1 MKDLRLVLCDI
12 DGTLIVTGQPLS
24 ARTKD
29 VLNRL
34 HEHGVLVGIASGR
47 SVDQQ
52 LIHQADQWN
61 LGWQFDVIIGMNGG
75 ELWDGLCQK
84 RSDYF
89 KLKQEW
95 IKEIIELMAPFNLNP
110 FMYYH
115 DVMLCLREDDD
126 VKKSSRRNQT
136 RARYVKE
143 ISEFWSEDNA
153 KIMFRMKEEQMPEV
167 EAYTAA
173 HPSPHYHAFKTQTN
187 LIEFC
192 DRRINKS
199 VSMLAFC
206 QRHNLPIE
214 SVMAFGDMSND
225 RELLKEA
232 GWGVC
237 LLNGSDDTKACADE
251 ITEKTCADDGF
262 ADYVEK
268 HILLPRGW

>member
-61 LGWQFDVIIGMNGG
+61 LGWQFDVVIGMNGG

-84 RSDYF
+84 RSDYY
-89 KLKQEW
+89 KLKKEW
-95 IKEIIELMAPFNLNP
+95 IQEIIELMSPFNLNP

-115 DVMLCLREDDD
+115 DVMLCLREDEDIM
-126 VKKSSRRNQT
+126 KSSLRNQLKVQ
-136 RARYVKE
+136 YVKD
-143 ISEFWSEDNA
+143 ISEFWSEENA

-173 HPSPHYHAFKTQTN
+173 HSSPDYHAFKTQSN

>member
-1 MKDLRLVLCDI
+1 
-12 DGTLIVTGQPLS
+12 
-24 ARTKD
+24 
-29 VLNRL
+29 
-34 HEHGVLVGIASGR
+34 
-47 SVDQQ
+47 
-52 LIHQADQWN
+52 
-61 LGWQFDVIIGMNGG
+61 
-75 ELWDGLCQK
+75 
-84 RSDYF
+84 
-89 KLKQEW
+89 
-95 IKEIIELMAPFNLNP
+95 
-110 FMYYH
+110 
-115 DVMLCLREDDD
+115 
-126 VKKSSRRNQT
+126 
-136 RARYVKE
+136 
-143 ISEFWSEDNA
+143 
-153 KIMFRMKEEQMPEV
+153 MPEV
-167 EAYTAA
+167 EAYVAS
-173 HPSPHYHAFKTQTN
+173 HPSPDYHAFKTQAN

>member
-1 MKDLRLVLCDI
+1 MKDVRLVLCDI

-24 ARTKD
+24 ARAKD

-61 LGWQFDVIIGMNGG
+61 LGWQFDVVIGMNGG
-75 ELWDGLCQK
+75 ELWDGLSQK

-89 KLKQEW
+89 KLKKEW
-95 IKEIIELMAPFNLNP
+95 IKEIVELMAPFDLNP

-115 DVMLCLREDDD
+115 DVMLCLREDEAI
-126 VKKSSRRNQT
+126 KRSSFRNQIK
-136 RARYVKE
+136 AQYVKDV
-143 ISEFWSEDNA
+143 SEFWAEDNA

-167 EAYTAA
+167 EAYVAS
-173 HPSPHYHAFKTQTN
+173 HPSPDYHAFKTQVN

-206 QRHNLPIE
+206 KEHDLPIE

-251 ITEKTCADDGF
+251 ITEKSCEEDGF

-268 HILLPRGW
+268 HILIPRGW